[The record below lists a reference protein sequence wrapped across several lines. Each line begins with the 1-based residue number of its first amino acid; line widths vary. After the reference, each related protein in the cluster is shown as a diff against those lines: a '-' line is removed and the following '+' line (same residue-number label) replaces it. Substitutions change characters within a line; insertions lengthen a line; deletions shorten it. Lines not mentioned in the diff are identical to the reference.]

1 MRFAAILVAFLLSSC
16 AAAADPIDAA
26 EHASGINLKECRM
39 QAKAANPKPVDVALI
54 GDSITSNWPASVL
67 SKYFGTSAINI
78 GVSHLKAVYISSLIC
93 NRVYPQVRPR
103 IIVLLIGGNDVET
116 SSPIK
121 TVDFI
126 RRGVEALKVLY
137 PETKILVLGI
147 LPRGDDADNP
157 FRKTNEEVNRGL
169 ARLAD
174 GQRVTYADVGH
185 VLLNRDGRFLAD
197 VVRNDKEHPTPQGY
211 EVIGAALSPLV
222 DTGLR

>member
-1 MRFAAILVAFLLSSC
+1 
-16 AAAADPIDAA
+16 
-26 EHASGINLKECRM
+26 
-39 QAKAANPKPVDVALI
+39 
-54 GDSITSNWPASVL
+54 
-67 SKYFGTSAINI
+67 
-78 GVSHLKAVYISSLIC
+78 
-93 NRVYPQVRPR
+93 
-103 IIVLLIGGNDVET
+103 
-116 SSPIK
+116 
-121 TVDFI
+121 
-126 RRGVEALKVLY
+126 
-137 PETKILVLGI
+137 VLGI